1 MSDLRRRRG
10 RRRGAK
16 DLDGD
21 AEKKRRGDRTTA
33 IKYNYFPIEWKL
45 FGNERRVIGDIH
57 TFIKRFSLSSSG
69 CLHPSRS
76 IHPYFIAPLRLAPL
90 YFFFSFFPL
99 FSFFSF
105 FLLLF
110 LFFFNFSVDRRCIA
124 GTHGKL
130 SPLLLF
136 YSIVLPVEEEI
147 PRFCGQSPR
156 M

>member
-16 DLDGD
+16 DLNGG
-21 AEKKRRGDRTTA
+21 AEKKRRGDRTAA

-57 TFIKRFSLSSSG
+57 TFIKRFSLPPSG
-69 CLHPSRS
+69 CLHPLRS
-76 IHPYFIAPLRLAPL
+76 IHPSSITPLRLAPL
-90 YFFFSFFPL
+90 S
-99 FSFFSF
+99 SFSF
-105 FLLLF
+105 FLLSF
-110 LFFFNFSVDRRCIA
+110 SFFFFFFYFSVDRRCIA

-136 YSIVLPVEEEI
+136 YSIVLSVEEEM
-147 PRFCGQSPR
+147 P
-156 M
+156 